1 MAATNMQK
9 SMGSFQPKM
18 QEIQEKHADDPQKM
32 SAEMMNL
39 FKSSGGWPFKGCLS
53 MLIQIPVFLWLFYT
67 VQDISTGDLPAT
79 VYSFMSSIDL
89 NFETIQTIFFG
100 LDLLASNNI
109 PLALLAGVLMFG
121 QMKITTYFKPPQVP
135 GNLGALAWGA
145 KMPDMWSLMW
155 SMNIVFAIMMGW
167 FVYSVA
173 AAVGLYI
180 ITTTLFGVIQQTVQF
195 RPAIKAKYYASRGIP
210 TIIEW
215 E

>member
-1 MAATNMQK
+1 
-9 SMGSFQPKM
+9 
-18 QEIQEKHADDPQKM
+18 
-32 SAEMMNL
+32 
-39 FKSSGGWPFKGCLS
+39 
-53 MLIQIPVFLWLFYT
+53 
-67 VQDISTGDLPAT
+67 
-79 VYSFMSSIDL
+79 
-89 NFETIQTIFFG
+89 
-100 LDLLASNNI
+100 
-109 PLALLAGVLMFG
+109 LAGVLMFG